1 MPDASTALRQSLSI
15 MHKLCRF
22 TPHFEA
28 LPMKLATWNVNSLN
42 VRLPQV
48 LDWLQTQATDAPVD
62 VLALQETKLTDDKFP
77 RADIEASGHQVAYFG
92 QKTYNGVAL
101 ISRHPLQDVVHN
113 IPGFEDDMAR
123 VISATVL
130 GVRVIGAYF
139 PNGQAP
145 DSDKFVYK
153 MRWLEALHQYVLT
166 SLQTHPQLVLMGDYN
181 ITWDD
186 RDVWDPVGLAGT
198 IHCTDAERAHFKN
211 LLDLGLVDAFRQ
223 FDQPEKSYSWWDYRE
238 FGFRRNRGLRID
250 HILVSPAL
258 KDQLTACTIDKAPR
272 KNERPSDHTP
282 VVVDIALPPA

>member
-1 MPDASTALRQSLSI
+1 
-15 MHKLCRF
+15 
-22 TPHFEA
+22 
-28 LPMKLATWNVNSLN
+28 MKLATWNVNSLN

-48 LDWLQTQATDAPVD
+48 LDWLQAQATEAPID

-77 RADIEASGHQVAYFG
+77 HAEIEASGHHVAFFG

-101 ISRHPLQDVVHN
+101 ISRHPLQDVVNN

-123 VISATVL
+123 VISATVQ

-153 MRWLEALHQYVLT
+153 MRWLEALHQYVRE

-186 RDVWDPVGLAGT
+186 LDVWDPVGLAGT

-223 FDQPEKSYSWWDYRE
+223 FEQPEKSYSWWDYRE

-250 HILVSPAL
+250 HILVSPSLVAR
-258 KDQLTACTIDKAPR
+258 LTACTIDKAPR

-282 VVVDIALPPA
+282 VVVDIAHPPG